1 MRLFVRHDILLLSNQ
16 KSDIEFAKRYKLKE
30 KKINE

>member
-1 MRLFVRHDILLLSNQ
+1 MSNQ

-30 KKINE
+30 IKQIKK

>member
-1 MRLFVRHDILLLSNQ
+1 MRLFARDDTLLLSNQ